1 MINNNYYLK
10 FVLTLKLNRAIFLTG
25 LYFWHFRDPH
35 GIATKKD
42 KILSIVMIFLAVF
55 SNVVAIYSNADA
67 MFRKHV
73 DPHQ

>member
-1 MINNNYYLK
+1 MDDWFKFQSYINH
-10 FVLTLKLNRAIFLTG
+10 RGIFPTY
-25 LYFWHFRDPH
+25 LYFSCFRDPH

-42 KILSIVMIFLAVF
+42 KILSIVMIILAVF

-67 MFRKHV
+67 LFRKHV